1 MQNPEAKTRPRAK
14 LPENCT
20 IDLATVSDVVQ
31 LTYVFKDFFGE
42 SDYARHGI
50 TFSPNRAAVWLK
62 RGIEAGVFPHIV
74 ARIGEQ
80 IVGVISWSMD
90 DSFCEEPIAVLHTIY
105 VKPKFRRSIIG
116 RTLVALAMDIARSEG
131 ACAFSAPITSGMKEM
146 RGLQNMLAKAG
157 FAPSGVVM
165 TKRF

>member
-1 MQNPEAKTRPRAK
+1 MPNPDVKARPRAK
-14 LPENCT
+14 LPEGCE
-20 IDLATVSDVVQ
+20 IDLATVSDVVR
-31 LTYVFKDFFGE
+31 LAYLFKDFFGE
-42 SDYARHGI
+42 SDYAKQGI
-50 TFSPNRAAVWLK
+50 TYSPNRAAGWLK
-62 RGIEAGVFPHIV
+62 RAIETGTFPHIV
-74 ARIGEQ
+74 ARMGDRI
-80 IVGVISWSMD
+80 IGVISWSMD

-105 VKPKFRRSIIG
+105 VRPEYRRSVIG
-116 RTLVALAMDIARSEG
+116 RALLALAMDVARSEG